1 MSPEF
6 IHRQILIELFYSVQ
20 MYYYYFL
27 FSNSNNQANFLL
39 PFSTWFWHLFLSPR
53 FWVVLYQRL
62 FLGKLPWG
70 NPLDH
75 FGNCSSSSAFPNS
88 MLARQ
93 GGLLI
98 PTPPPPRAADAPLP
112 PMGGRRPPTPL
123 RSAND
128 PTPSGPRLI
137 TSIKPTSEWECLLT
151 DRISWKFSKFFFILN
166 GKIFFCSEWSKNCF

>member
-1 MSPEF
+1 MGGGLTLR
-6 IHRQILIELFYSVQ
+6 I
-20 MYYYYFL
+20 
-27 FSNSNNQANFLL
+27 
-39 PFSTWFWHLFLSPR
+39 FLSSR
-53 FWVVLYQRL
+53 FWFVLYQRL

-93 GGLLI
+93 GGLLM
-98 PTPPPPRAADAPLP
+98 PPMGSQWPPPRA
-112 PMGGRRPPTPL
+112 GGRRPPPQAADAPPWAADAPPL
-123 RSAND
+123 AVDAPHPASGRQPPIPLQSAND

-151 DRISWKFSKFFFILN
+151 DRISWKFSKFFFHFEWKN
-166 GKIFFCSEWSKNCF
+166 FFCSELSNNC

>member
-1 MSPEF
+1 MGGGLTLR
-6 IHRQILIELFYSVQ
+6 I
-20 MYYYYFL
+20 
-27 FSNSNNQANFLL
+27 
-39 PFSTWFWHLFLSPR
+39 FLSSR
-53 FWVVLYQRL
+53 FWFVLYQRL

-93 GGLLI
+93 GGLLM
-98 PTPPPPRAADAPLP
+98 PPV
-112 PMGGRRPPTPL
+112 GGRHSPPSPVGGRWPPTPL

-137 TSIKPTSEWECLLT
+137 TSIKPTSEWECLLST
-151 DRISWKFSKFFFILN
+151 KKRRVHWKNKTYNIHFCGKPCHSDNLYIMNQSELFPVHAN
-166 GKIFFCSEWSKNCF
+166 GSSFPK

>member
-1 MSPEF
+1 MGGGLTLR
-6 IHRQILIELFYSVQ
+6 I
-20 MYYYYFL
+20 
-27 FSNSNNQANFLL
+27 
-39 PFSTWFWHLFLSPR
+39 FLSSR
-53 FWVVLYQRL
+53 FWFVLYQRL

-75 FGNCSSSSAFPNS
+75 FGNCSTSSAFPNS

-93 GGLLI
+93 GGASDA
-98 PTPPPPRAADAPLP
+98 PRGQPMPPLPRAANVP
-112 PMGGRRPPTPL
+112 PPAGGQPPPTGGRQPPTPL

-166 GKIFFCSEWSKNCF
+166 GKNFFCSEWSKNCF